1 MVLEM
6 SDSEKLRVLV
16 KEDSNFLTELTMSE
30 SLPNVDT
37 TRIEGV
43 ALGSSGVLT
52 LRSKDLSE
60 PRAFLIELS
69 IKESGYPAFLKQA
82 FNS

>member
-1 MVLEM
+1 MLEM

-37 TRIEGV
+37 TRIEGA
-43 ALGSSGVLT
+43 ALGSSGALT
-52 LRSKDLSE
+52 FRSKDLSE
-60 PRAFLIELS
+60 PRAFLIESS

>member
-1 MVLEM
+1 MLEM

-30 SLPNVDT
+30 SLPKVDT

-43 ALGSSGVLT
+43 AQGSSGALT
-52 LRSKDLSE
+52 LRFRDLSE
-60 PRAFLIELS
+60 PRAFLIESS

>member
-1 MVLEM
+1 MLEM

-16 KEDSNFLTELTMSE
+16 REDSNFLTELTMSE
-30 SLPNVDT
+30 SLPKVDT

-43 ALGSSGVLT
+43 AQRSSGALT
-52 LRSKDLSE
+52 FRFRDLSE
-60 PRAFLIELS
+60 PRAFLIESS

-82 FNS
+82 FSS

>member
-1 MVLEM
+1 MLERGKKEGVVLEM

-43 ALGSSGVLT
+43 ALGSSGTLT
-52 LRSKDLSE
+52 RRSKDL
-60 PRAFLIELS
+60 
-69 IKESGYPAFLKQA
+69 
-82 FNS
+82 